1 MLSVGSFTELWSVM
15 TLSATLAGG
24 GTTAIG
30 RPPRTTL
37 LVASAATLLVLM
49 NYTAPLA
56 TLWDITASLGLGHA
70 AQTWTLNGVPLG
82 LAALSLAAGSV
93 ADDFGRK
100 RVFVA
105 GLGVLAAAMV
115 AGAFAPNATVFVLAR
130 VVQGAASAALLA
142 SSLGLIAHA
151 YPDGHARLRATS
163 VWGAMV
169 SGGIAVGPIV
179 AAAPAP
185 WGWRTA
191 YGVFALV
198 AAVIAGI
205 GLRVLDESRA
215 PARRRFDG
223 LGVGTLGL
231 GLAALFTALIQ
242 LRDGVTATGV
252 GFAVAAVAAV
262 ALLGAFVAVE
272 RRGREPMLDLGLF
285 ARRDFVAATVA
296 ALFTGIAVIGF
307 FSYLPTLI
315 QQGLGLSPLSTA
327 LLSALWAGTAFAVA
341 LEVRR
346 LARRWPGWAIVAA
359 GMGLSAVGTAA
370 MVGFLDAGSWQRLL
384 PGLVV
389 AGVGSGLVN
398 GILPKLAVD
407 GVPVRSAAMGSG
419 ANSAARYVGA
429 AVGVAVAV
437 AVVGA
442 AGPDLAR
449 ATDVMLGV
457 GAGLAVVGALVM
469 VALRDRRR

>member
-1 MLSVGSFTELWSVM
+1 M
-15 TLSATLAGG
+15 TLQTVAPAV
-24 GTTAIG
+24 GTG

-93 ADDFGRK
+93 ADDLGRK

-105 GLGVLAAAMV
+105 GLAVLAAAMV
-115 AGAFAPNATVFVLAR
+115 VGAFAPTATVFVLAR

-151 YPDGHARLRATS
+151 YPDGPARLRATG

-179 AAAPAP
+179 AAAPSP

-198 AAVIAGI
+198 AVVVAAVGAV
-205 GLRVLDESRA
+205 VLDESRA
-215 PARRRFDG
+215 AVRRRIDG
-223 LGVGTLGL
+223 AGVVTLGL
-231 GLAALFTALIQ
+231 GLAALFTALVQ
-242 LRDGVTATGV
+242 VRDGVTVSAAA
-252 GFAVAAVAAV
+252 FAVV
-262 ALLGAFVAVE
+262 ALTLLAGFVVVE
-272 RRGREPMLDLGLF
+272 RRGREPMLDLALF
-285 ARRDFVAATVA
+285 ARRDFVAATVG

-327 LLSALWAGTAFAVA
+327 LLSAVWAGTAFVVA

-346 LARRWPGWAIVAA
+346 LARRRPGWAIVAT

-370 MVGFLDAGSWQRLL
+370 MIGFLDAGSWVWLL

-389 AGVGSGLVN
+389 AGIGSGLVN

-407 GVPVRSAAMGSG
+407 GVPARSAAMGSG

-457 GAGLAVVGALVM
+457 GAGLAVLGALVM
-469 VALRDRRR
+469 VALRDRRVPRR

>member
-1 MLSVGSFTELWSVM
+1 M
-15 TLSATLAGG
+15 TRPSATLEAAGPAVV
-24 GTTAIG
+24 TG
-30 RPPRTTL
+30 RPPRVTL

-56 TLWDITASLGLGHA
+56 TLWDITASLHLGHA

-93 ADDFGRK
+93 ADHAGRK

-105 GLGVLAAAMV
+105 GLAVLAAAMV
-115 AGAFAPNATVFVLAR
+115 AGALAPTATVFVLAR

-185 WGWRTA
+185 GGWRTA

-198 AAVIAGI
+198 AAVIAAVGAV
-205 GLRVLDESRA
+205 VLDESRA
-215 PARRRFDG
+215 VVRRRFDG
-223 LGVGTLGL
+223 LGVATLGL
-231 GLAALFTALIQ
+231 GLAALFTALVQ
-242 LRDGVTATGV
+242 VRDGVTAAGV
-252 GFAVAAVAAV
+252 GFAVAAVA
-262 ALLGAFVAVE
+262 LLVAFVAVE
-272 RRGREPMLDLGLF
+272 RRGPDPMLDLGLF
-285 ARRDFVAATVA
+285 ARREFVAATVG

-327 LLSALWAGTAFAVA
+327 LLSTVWAATAFVVA

-346 LARRWPGWAIVAA
+346 LARRWPGWAIVATGLA
-359 GMGLSAVGTAA
+359 LSAAGTVA
-370 MVGFLDAGSWQRLL
+370 MLGFLGAGSWQRLL
-384 PGLVV
+384 PGLVI

-407 GVPVRSAAMGSG
+407 GVPARSAAMGSG

-437 AVVGA
+437 AVAGA
-442 AGPDLAR
+442 AGPDP
-449 ATDVMLGV
+449 
-457 GAGLAVVGALVM
+457 
-469 VALRDRRR
+469 

>member
-1 MLSVGSFTELWSVM
+1 M
-15 TLSATLAGG
+15 TPPSATLEAAAPAVG
-24 GTTAIG
+24 AG
-30 RPPRTTL
+30 RPPRVTL

-56 TLWDITASLGLGHA
+56 TLWDITASLDLGHA

-100 RVFVA
+100 RVFVT
-105 GLGVLAAAMV
+105 GLGALAAAMV
-115 AGAFAPNATVFVLAR
+115 AGALAPTATVFVIAR

-151 YPDGHARLRATS
+151 HPDGLARLRATS

-198 AAVIAGI
+198 AVVIAGI
-205 GLRVLDESRA
+205 GTRVLDESRA
-215 PARRRFDG
+215 AVRRRFDG
-223 LGVGTLGL
+223 LGVVTLGL

-242 LRDGVTATGV
+242 VRDGVTAAAV
-252 GFAVAAVAAV
+252 GFAVAAV

-285 ARRDFVAATVA
+285 ARREFVAATVA

-327 LLSALWAGTAFAVA
+327 LLSGLWATTAFAVA

-346 LARRWPGWAIVAA
+346 LARRWAGWAIVAA
-359 GMGLSAVGTAA
+359 GMGLSAAGTAA
-370 MVGFLDAGSWQRLL
+370 MIGFLDAGSWQRLL

-449 ATDVMLGV
+449 ATDVMLGI
-457 GAGLAVVGALVM
+457 GAGLAVIGALVM
-469 VALRDRRR
+469 VALRDRRHR

>member
-1 MLSVGSFTELWSVM
+1 M
-15 TLSATLAGG
+15 TLQ
-24 GTTAIG
+24 TAVPAVTG
-30 RPPRTTL
+30 RAPRTTL

-56 TLWDITASLGLGHA
+56 TLRDIGASLDLGHA
-70 AQTWTLNGVPLG
+70 ALTWTLNGVPLG

-100 RVFVA
+100 RVFLA
-105 GLGVLAAAMV
+105 GLGVLAAAMA
-115 AGAFAPNATVFVLAR
+115 AGALAPTAATFVVAR

-151 YPDGHARLRATS
+151 HPDGHARLRATT
-163 VWGAMV
+163 VWGATV
-169 SGGIAVGPIV
+169 SAGIAVGPIV
-179 AAAPAP
+179 AATPAP
-185 WGWRTA
+185 GGWRTA
-191 YGVFALV
+191 YGVFALL
-198 AAVIAGI
+198 AIVIAGV
-205 GLRVLDESRA
+205 GAVVLDESRA
-215 PARRRFDG
+215 AVRRRFDG
-223 LGVGTLGL
+223 LGVATLGL

-242 LRDGVTATGV
+242 VRDGVTAS
-252 GFAVAAVAAV
+252 AVALAVAAV

-272 RRGREPMLDLGLF
+272 RRGREPMLDLRLF
-285 ARRDFVAATVA
+285 ARRDFVAATA
-296 ALFTGIAVIGF
+296 GALLTGIAVIGF

-315 QQGLGLSPLSTA
+315 QQGLGLSALSTA
-327 LLSALWAGTAFAVA
+327 LLSALWAGIAFAVA

-346 LARRWPGWAIVAA
+346 LARHWPGWAIVAA
-359 GMGLSAVGTAA
+359 GLGLSAAGTVALLGSLA
-370 MVGFLDAGSWQRLL
+370 AGSWQRLL

-398 GILPKLAVD
+398 GILPRLAVD
-407 GVPVRSAAMGSG
+407 AVPPHSAAMGSG

-449 ATDVMLGV
+449 ATDVMLAT
-457 GAGLAVVGALVM
+457 GAGLAALGALLM
-469 VALRDRRR
+469 VLLRERRR

>member
-1 MLSVGSFTELWSVM
+1 MSLPP
-15 TLSATLAGG
+15 ATLQ
-24 GTTAIG
+24 TAAPAATS
-30 RPPRTTL
+30 RPPRATL

-56 TLWDITASLGLGHA
+56 TLRDISASLDLGHA

-93 ADDFGRK
+93 ADDVGRK
-100 RVFVA
+100 RVFVT

-115 AGAFAPNATVFVLAR
+115 AGALAPTATVFVVAR

-151 YPDGHARLRATS
+151 HPDGHARLRATT

-169 SGGIAVGPIV
+169 SAGIAVGPIV
-179 AAAPAP
+179 AATPAP
-185 WGWRTA
+185 GGWRTA
-191 YGVFALV
+191 YGVFALL
-198 AAVIAGI
+198 ALVIAGI
-205 GLRVLDESRA
+205 GAVVLDESRA
-215 PARRRFDG
+215 AVRRRFDG
-223 LGVGTLGL
+223 LGVATLGL

-242 LRDGVTATGV
+242 VRDGVSAPAV
-252 GFAVAAVAAV
+252 GFAVAAVV
-262 ALLGAFVAVE
+262 LLGAFVAVE
-272 RRGREPMLDLGLF
+272 RRGREPMLDLRLF
-285 ARRDFVAATVA
+285 ARRDFVAATVG
-296 ALFTGIAVIGF
+296 ALLTGIAVIGF

-315 QQGLGLSPLSTA
+315 QQGLGLSALSTA
-327 LLSALWAGTAFAVA
+327 LLSSLWAGIAFVVA

-346 LARRWPGWAIVAA
+346 LARHWPGWAIVAT
-359 GMGLSAVGTAA
+359 GLGLSAVGTAA
-370 MVGFLDAGSWQRLL
+370 LLGFLEAGSWQRLL

-407 GVPVRSAAMGSG
+407 GVPARSAAMGSG
-419 ANSAARYVGA
+419 ANSAARYIGA

-457 GAGLAVVGALVM
+457 GAGLAAAGALLM
-469 VALRDRRR
+469 VLLRDRRR